1 MAVKYTIGFKK
12 YDDVACRID
21 IEQASYVG
29 SVTPLRQVAKSAN
42 FSYDPEETDNPF
54 SVFIPSTLSFTVYNQ
69 NNLNIKELQLV
80 EDGEFVVKYYEN
92 GALRWQGFLITDKIQ
107 RKLKNA
113 PSQLDLSAVCGL
125 SLLSDIPY
133 VHSDLPGGRC
143 VINYARQILFA
154 NLGIALPIRWT
165 NTLECDAFPGEDVFS
180 GSVRWSADGQGFY
193 SYNSDNADGQVKS
206 CGEILKGLLQAFQC
220 RIYQANGKW
229 IIRRINDIVNGSFSY
244 KQISGSL
251 IDFSIQS
258 GTENILKLIGRT
270 GSRFV
275 YEDAVITTVKGIK
288 TCKVLYDANIREN
301 ILPNGSQDVVVNNIE
316 LETAKYWGFYEVPAG
331 DGYAEIKPS
340 LDERSGN
347 SIRLFNGFGG
357 VGDVYYTLKVDG
369 GSLGNEGLPID
380 TTTLIKRLSINFLF
394 SPEGG
399 FVTVSPED
407 DTIVWDTEPFKI
419 VVTFLLAGIKYY
431 LNEFGF
437 WQVDP
442 AEINI
447 VIPGLKVGEIAKVAF
462 DRFQGIIMP
471 TNNIQ
476 PSPADKSEL
485 TIAFRLRDDQ
495 SYYLDNIA
503 VTIDAGNDV
512 YESTYAVSK
521 NKAIKEET
529 LKISSSY
536 GGYILSNYMT
546 DWSASGVEFI
556 YNDGFFYAGSLTGMT
571 ANAIMRFRYKA
582 SEVFNGSIL
591 VRGET
596 WSFDQIYLIDNFG
609 TEKFLPLNAKYNIED
624 CAVMLVA
631 CECRNDQIELTEKYY
646 SSNDK
651 PLSN

>member
-258 GTENILKLIGRT
+258 GTENVLKLIGRT

-288 TCKVLYDANIREN
+288 SSQVIYNANVREN
-301 ILPNGSQDVVVNNIE
+301 ILPNGSQDYIV
-316 LETAKYWGFYEVPAG
+316 ETPGSLDKPLYWGFYEDPFLGGSATPSTPL
-331 DGYAEIKPS
+331 DG
-340 LDERSGN
+340 R
-347 SIRLFNGFGG
+347 
-357 VGDVYYTLKVDG
+357 DG
-369 GSLGNEGLPID
+369 GYSMLITKTVAGSPAIYTPVVVGGSFGNNGIPID
-380 TTTLIKRLSINFLF
+380 TN
-394 SPEGG
+394 
-399 FVTVSPED
+399 
-407 DTIVWDTEPFKI
+407 KI
-419 VVTFLLAGIKYY
+419 VKKLSLGFTFSLISGFDTDGSGLVIWTGNPLKIKVIFKLALNTYY
-431 LNEFGF
+431 LNESGF
-437 WQVDP
+437 WQLT
-442 AEINI
+442 ETTISI
-447 VIPGLKVGEIAKVAF
+447 VVPGLKLGEVAKVDF

-471 TNNIQ
+471 TENIQ
-476 PSPADKSEL
+476 PSPGYLSE
-485 TIAFRLRDDQ
+485 I
-495 SYYLDNIA
+495 SYGIQVENNQRFYVDNIYIR
-503 VTIDAGNDV
+503 IDEGNDV
-512 YESTYAVSK
+512 YESTYEASK
-521 NKAIKEET
+521 NKALDNRE
-529 LKISSSY
+529 LQISSSY
-536 GGYILSNYMT
+536 SGYMSSNFMSSWYRS
-546 DWSASGVEFI
+546 DDEFQ
-556 YNDGFFYAGSLTGMT
+556 YSDGFFYAGSLTGMT

-624 CAVMLVA
+624 CAVTLVA